1 MTTELSQQTRPDV
14 TPREPS
20 APGLSFAS
28 GVCLVLAV
36 LLTIPGAL
44 SYWGHRTLTDTGRY
58 IATVGPLVDS
68 PEVQA
73 AIATKV
79 TDAITTQVDVEGIL
93 DDVFADVITDRPRLA
108 RLTGPVAG
116 AVNSLIDREVSEF
129 VASDAFAD
137 LWVTV
142 NSRAQQR
149 LVRLLEGDESGAV
162 SLQGDQVVLDVS
174 EVIDQVQARLVD
186 RGLTFAANVPIP
198 TADKQI
204 VLMDAPRLQQARTIY
219 AFANPIATWL
229 ILVVLLLYL
238 AAFALARRRARMV
251 VVIGFGLAA
260 NALFLGLALSTGRQ
274 LFVNSLAGTTFGPA
288 SAVFFDTLLLYVQR
302 GLQVLAWLA
311 LVLVVAGWFS
321 GRNSTGT
328 AVRTAVARNLEHLG
342 SMPSLVG
349 AQGVGRWVASNA
361 PWLRGVALALGVVV
375 LMWGNA
381 ATPTRLLWSVLF
393 VVVLL
398 VALQVL
404 VGSGRGREGVS
415 AAPSAD
421 LEPAAATTSGP

>member
-1 MTTELSQQTRPDV
+1 MTTEPSQARPDAAR
-14 TPREPS
+14 RERSEPW
-20 APGLSFAS
+20 LSFAS

-44 SYWGHRTLTDTGRY
+44 AYWGHRTLTDTGRY
-58 IATVGPLVDS
+58 IATVGPLVES

-73 AIATKV
+73 AIAAKV
-79 TDAITTQVDVEGIL
+79 TDAITTQVDVEAIL

-108 RLTGPVAG
+108 QLTGPVAG
-116 AVNSLIDREVSEF
+116 AVNSLIDRQVSEF
-129 VASDAFAD
+129 IASDAFAD

-142 NSRAQQR
+142 NTRAQQR

-198 TADKQI
+198 TVDKQI
-204 VLMDAPRLQQARTIY
+204 VLMDAPQLKQARTIY

-238 AAFALARRRARMV
+238 AAFALARRRPRMA
-251 VVIGFGLAA
+251 VVIGIGLAA
-260 NALFLGLALSTGRQ
+260 NALFLALALSTGRQ

-288 SAVFFDTLLLYVQR
+288 SAVFFDTLLLYLQR

-311 LVLVVAGWFS
+311 VILVVAGWFS
-321 GRNSTGT
+321 GQNSTGT
-328 AVRTAVARNLEHLG
+328 ALRRAMAHGLERLG
-342 SMPSLVG
+342 STPSLAG
-349 AQGVGRWVASNA
+349 AQGVGRWVGANA
-361 PWLRGVALALGVVV
+361 GWLRGVAVALGVVV

-381 ATPTRLLWSVLF
+381 ASPTRLLWSVLF

-398 VALQVL
+398 VVLQVL
-404 VGSGRGREGVS
+404 TGAGRGAERVS
-415 AAPSAD
+415 AAPAAD
-421 LEPAAATTSGP
+421 LEPTAGTTPGP